1 MELFTDDFVRAVKLA
16 VELPKEMNEE
26 KRDKVVYKLTT
37 LAHYG
42 FHLPDA
48 VYRYGLQDWI
58 FDAQGQFLC
67 FNKGIIS
74 VEEEEN
80 FGLRIVDFLD
90 FLNDFTFQ
98 MLVGYNYCLAIQG
111 NKGFY
116 RLIYQDDPN
125 ELTKF
130 FVCSEW
136 GLSITF
142 SYITNK
148 YNMYLKHNRKIG
160 IINLHN
166 LPERIRKN
174 QWFINVFKLE
184 KAKENIITYNP
195 EDDILTLETE

>member
-16 VELPKEMNEE
+16 VELPEEMNEE
-26 KRDKVVYKLTT
+26 QRGEIVYKLTT

-42 FHLPDA
+42 FHFPDV
-48 VYRYGLQDWI
+48 VYHYGLHDWI

-67 FNKGIIS
+67 FNKDIIS
-74 VEEEEN
+74 VQEEDL
-80 FGLRIVDFLD
+80 GLRKVNFLD
-90 FLNDFTFQ
+90 FLNNFTFQ
-98 MLVGYNYCLAIQG
+98 MLIGYNHCLAIQG

-116 RLIYQDDPN
+116 RLIYQNDPN
-125 ELTKF
+125 ALTKF
-130 FVCSEW
+130 FVCDEW
-136 GLSITF
+136 GFSITHT
-142 SYITNK
+142 YITNK

-166 LPERIRKN
+166 LPEGIRNN

>member
-16 VELPKEMNEE
+16 VELPEEMNEE
-26 KRDKVVYKLTT
+26 QRGEIVYKLTT

-42 FHLPDA
+42 FHLPDI

-58 FDAQGQFLC
+58 FNAQGQFLC
-67 FNKGIIS
+67 FNNSAIS
-74 VEEEEN
+74 VQEED
-80 FGLRIVDFLD
+80 FGLRKVNFLD
-90 FLNDFTFQ
+90 FLNNFTFQ
-98 MLVGYNYCLAIQG
+98 MLIGYNHCLAIQG

-116 RLIYQDDPN
+116 RLMYQDNPN
-125 ELTKF
+125 ALTKF
-130 FVCSEW
+130 FVCNEW
-136 GLSITF
+136 GLSITHTH
-142 SYITNK
+142 ITNK

-166 LPERIRKN
+166 LPEGIRKN

>member
-16 VELPKEMNEE
+16 VELPEEMNEE
-26 KRDKVVYKLTT
+26 QRGEIVYKLTT

-42 FHLPDA
+42 FHLPDV

-58 FDAQGQFLC
+58 FNAQGQFLC
-67 FNKGIIS
+67 FNNSAIS
-74 VEEEEN
+74 VEEED
-80 FGLRIVDFLD
+80 FGLRKADFLD
-90 FLNDFTFQ
+90 FLNNFTFQ
-98 MLVGYNYCLAIQG
+98 MLIGYNHCLAIQG

-116 RLIYQDDPN
+116 RLIYQNNPDA
-125 ELTKF
+125 LTKF
-130 FVCSEW
+130 FVCNEW
-136 GLSITF
+136 GFSITHT
-142 SYITNK
+142 YITNK